1 MVSLIYSKG
10 VILWGGGYMFDEIT
24 NLVTS
29 LGFPIVCVIAC
40 AYFINYIIKAER
52 EENQKREEKYIE
64 TINQF
69 SVVMDKVNDNLIAN
83 NKRLEYIEN
92 KLDEVCADKEK

>member
-1 MVSLIYSKG
+1 MLIFSKK
-10 VILWGGGYMFDEIT
+10 WGDYMFDEIA
-24 NLVTS
+24 NLVTT

-52 EENQKREEKYIE
+52 EENQKREEKYID
-64 TINQF
+64 TINKF
-69 SVVMDKVNDNLIAN
+69 SVVLDKVNDNLIAN

-92 KLDEVCADKEK
+92 KLDEVCIDKVK

>member
-1 MVSLIYSKG
+1 MNDVVNL
-10 VILWGGGYMFDEIT
+10 IT
-24 NLVTS
+24 N

-40 AYFINYIIKAER
+40 AYFINYMIKSDR

-64 TINQF
+64 TINNF
-69 SVVMDKVNDNLIAN
+69 STVLDKVNENLIAN

-92 KLDEVCADKEK
+92 KLDEVCFDEEK

>member
-1 MVSLIYSKG
+1 
-10 VILWGGGYMFDEIT
+10 MFDEIT
-24 NLVTS
+24 NLVTT

-64 TINQF
+64 TINKF

>member
-1 MVSLIYSKG
+1 MNDVVNL
-10 VILWGGGYMFDEIT
+10 IT
-24 NLVTS
+24 N

-52 EENQKREEKYIE
+52 EENQKREEKYID
-64 TINQF
+64 TINNF
-69 SVVMDKVNDNLIAN
+69 SVVLDKVNDNLTTN

-92 KLDEVCADKEK
+92 KLDEVCFDENK

>member
-1 MVSLIYSKG
+1 MNDVVNL
-10 VILWGGGYMFDEIT
+10 IT
-24 NLVTS
+24 N

-69 SVVMDKVNDNLIAN
+69 SIVMDKVNDNLIAN

-92 KLDEVCADKEK
+92 KLDEVCADKVK

>member
-1 MVSLIYSKG
+1 MGIEEISS
-10 VILWGGGYMFDEIT
+10 VIT
-24 NLVTS
+24 T

-92 KLDEVCADKEK
+92 KLDEVCADNVK

>member
-1 MVSLIYSKG
+1 MNDIV
-10 VILWGGGYMFDEIT
+10 
-24 NLVTS
+24 NLVTN

-52 EENQKREEKYIE
+52 EENQKREEKYIN
-64 TINQF
+64 TINNF
-69 SVVMDKVNDNLIAN
+69 SVVLDKVNDNLTTK

-92 KLDEVCADKEK
+92 KLDEVCFDENK

>member
-1 MVSLIYSKG
+1 
-10 VILWGGGYMFDEIT
+10 MFDEIT
-24 NLVTS
+24 NLVTT

-92 KLDEVCADKEK
+92 KLDEVCADKAK

>member
-1 MVSLIYSKG
+1 MN
-10 VILWGGGYMFDEIT
+10 EIT
-24 NLVTS
+24 NLITN

-52 EENQKREEKYIE
+52 QENQKREEKYIE
-64 TINQF
+64 TINKF
-69 SVVMDKVNDNLIAN
+69 STVMDKVNDNISTN

-92 KLDEVCADKEK
+92 KLDEVCCDIVK

>member
-1 MVSLIYSKG
+1 MND
-10 VILWGGGYMFDEIT
+10 VINLIT
-24 NLVTS
+24 N

-64 TINQF
+64 TINKF
-69 SVVMDKVNDNLIAN
+69 SDVLEKVNDNLSAN

-92 KLDEVCADKEK
+92 KLDEVCCDKIN

>member
-1 MVSLIYSKG
+1 MGIE
-10 VILWGGGYMFDEIT
+10 EIT
-24 NLVTS
+24 SAITT
-29 LGFPIVCVIAC
+29 LGFPIICVIAC

-92 KLDEVCADKEK
+92 KLDEVCADRVK

>member
-1 MVSLIYSKG
+1 
-10 VILWGGGYMFDEIT
+10 MFDEIV
-24 NLVTS
+24 NLVTT

-92 KLDEVCADKEK
+92 KLDEVCVDIVK

>member
-1 MVSLIYSKG
+1 
-10 VILWGGGYMFDEIT
+10 MFDEIA
-24 NLVTS
+24 NLITT

-64 TINQF
+64 TINKF

>member
-1 MVSLIYSKG
+1 
-10 VILWGGGYMFDEIT
+10 MFDEIV
-24 NLVTS
+24 NLVTT

-40 AYFINYIIKAER
+40 AYFINNIIKAER

-64 TINQF
+64 TINKF
-69 SVVMDKVNDNLIAN
+69 SVVLDKVNENIITT

-92 KLDEVCADKEK
+92 KLDKVHVDNEK

>member
-1 MVSLIYSKG
+1 
-10 VILWGGGYMFDEIT
+10 MFDEIA
-24 NLVTS
+24 NLVTT

-64 TINQF
+64 TINKF
-69 SVVMDKVNDNLIAN
+69 SDVMDKVNDNLIAN

>member
-1 MVSLIYSKG
+1 
-10 VILWGGGYMFDEIT
+10 MFDEIA
-24 NLVTS
+24 NLVTT

-64 TINQF
+64 TINKF
-69 SVVMDKVNDNLIAN
+69 SVVIDKVNENLIAN

-92 KLDEVCADKEK
+92 KLDEVCIDKK

>member
-1 MVSLIYSKG
+1 ML
-10 VILWGGGYMFDEIT
+10 DEIT
-24 NLVTS
+24 NLVTT

-52 EENQKREEKYIE
+52 EENQKREEKYID
-64 TINQF
+64 TINKF
-69 SVVMDKVNDNLIAN
+69 SVVLDKVNDNLIAN

-92 KLDEVCADKEK
+92 KLDEVCIDKK

>member
-1 MVSLIYSKG
+1 MNDVANL
-10 VILWGGGYMFDEIT
+10 IT
-24 NLVTS
+24 N

-64 TINQF
+64 TINNF
-69 SVVMDKVNDNLIAN
+69 SVVMDKVNDNLTTN

-92 KLDEVCADKEK
+92 KLDEVCFDENK

>member
-1 MVSLIYSKG
+1 
-10 VILWGGGYMFDEIT
+10 MFNEIT
-24 NLVTS
+24 DLVTS

-64 TINQF
+64 TINKF

>member
-1 MVSLIYSKG
+1 MNDVVNL
-10 VILWGGGYMFDEIT
+10 IT
-24 NLVTS
+24 N

-52 EENQKREEKYIE
+52 EENQKREEKYIN
-64 TINQF
+64 TINNF
-69 SVVMDKVNDNLIAN
+69 SVVLDKVNDNLTTN

-92 KLDEVCADKEK
+92 KLDEVCFDEEK

>member
-1 MVSLIYSKG
+1 MNDIINL
-10 VILWGGGYMFDEIT
+10 IT
-24 NLVTS
+24 N

-52 EENQKREEKYIE
+52 QENQKREEKYIE
-64 TINQF
+64 TINKF
-69 SVVMDKVNDNLIAN
+69 SDVLEKVNDNLSTN

-92 KLDEVCADKEK
+92 KLDEVCCDVIK

>member
-1 MVSLIYSKG
+1 
-10 VILWGGGYMFDEIT
+10 MFDEIS
-24 NLVTS
+24 NLVTT

-52 EENQKREEKYIE
+52 QENQKREEKYIE
-64 TINQF
+64 TINKF

>member
-1 MVSLIYSKG
+1 MNE
-10 VILWGGGYMFDEIT
+10 VINLIT
-24 NLVTS
+24 N

-52 EENQKREEKYIE
+52 EENKRREEKYIE
-64 TINQF
+64 TINKF
-69 SVVMDKVNDNLIAN
+69 STVLEKVNDNLSTN

-92 KLDEVCADKEK
+92 KLDEVCCDVIK